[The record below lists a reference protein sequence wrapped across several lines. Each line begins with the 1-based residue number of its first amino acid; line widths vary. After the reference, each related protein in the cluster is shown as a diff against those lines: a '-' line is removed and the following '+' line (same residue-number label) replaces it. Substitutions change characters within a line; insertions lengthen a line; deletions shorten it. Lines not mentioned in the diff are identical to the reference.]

1 MTELQLQVQPHVE
14 YTIGLRLAQARQ
26 AIGYSPEQLA
36 MRIGAKPST
45 ISKWE
50 SGPASPR
57 ANRLAQ
63 LAGVLNVSL
72 MWLLAGDENTPES
85 ARPDFEK
92 ADHMEKQ
99 LSRAEELLLE
109 LSTVMVEI
117 RRETRRLQGSPN
129 EEAT

>member
-1 MTELQLQVQPHVE
+1 MTELQLEEPPHAE

-72 MWLLAGDENTPES
+72 IWLLAGEENIPES
-85 ARPDFEK
+85 ARPDFDK
-92 ADHMEKQ
+92 TDNMEKQ

-117 RRETRRLQGSPN
+117 RREIRSLQGNPS
-129 EEAT
+129 EEAA